1 VLKAGASAVTLLGL
15 AQPIA
20 RAEEKVDVPSFM
32 IVHAE
37 MLGRRNLLTRR
48 ETG

>member
-1 VLKAGASAVTLLGL
+1 M
-15 AQPIA
+15 A
-20 RAEEKVDVPSFM
+20 RAEEKVDVPSFISSELL